1 MIRSILFVFLLII
14 PIAEIAVFLT
24 VGSIIGVLP
33 TLAII
38 VGTAI
43 LGAVLLKRQGVSA
56 FARLRA
62 DVDQGRVP
70 AAAIGQ
76 AITVAIAGVLLL
88 TPGFITDAVGF
99 ALFIPAVRSW
109 LWRQIRGSV
118 QVHQMGATGR
128 GPNGPYDGGPG
139 GRPPHRSRPQVIDL
153 EASEVRQDPS
163 TPWKND
169 S

>member
-62 DVDQGRVP
+62 DVDAGRVP

-99 ALFIPAVRSW
+99 ALFVPAVRSW

-118 QVHQMGATGR
+118 QVHQMNGAGMR
-128 GPNGPYDGGPG
+128 SGPANDAGPA
-139 GRPPHRSRPQVIDL
+139 GRPQQRSRPPVIDL
-153 EASEVRQDPS
+153 ESSEVRQDPS
-163 TPWKND
+163 TPWRKD